1 MAVSGTS
8 TPAQRLSASWLMVLA
23 TLLFAGMGVCVK
35 QASAE
40 AATAEVVFFRG
51 FVGAVMIGALA
62 WRQRLPLRTS
72 VPRQHFWRSVA
83 GVSAL
88 SLWFY
93 SIGHLPLATAVTLNY
108 MSSVWMGV
116 ILIAL
121 QLWRRWRKAPHRPL
135 HPMILLAVLVGF
147 LGVALVLRP
156 TIQRDQWLAGLVGLL
171 SGGLSAWAYLQVA
184 ALGRSGEPEHRVVF
198 YFSLFGTLV
207 GLALMGIVHLGQQQP
222 WIAPSLATWGW
233 LLGIGVFATLAQLAM
248 TRAYALGQPLAMAS
262 LQYLG
267 IVHAFVLGVWLF
279 GDPVHGLAIV
289 GTVLIVVAG
298 VTASR
303 LGNTIRD

>member
-1 MAVSGTS
+1 M
-8 TPAQRLSASWLMVLA
+8 SATWLMVLA
-23 TLLFAGMGVCVK
+23 TVLFAGMGVCVK
-35 QASAE
+35 QASSE
-40 AATAEVVFFRG
+40 VTTAEVVFFRG
-51 FVGAVMIGALA
+51 FVGAIMIGALA
-62 WRQRLPLRTS
+62 WHRKLPLRTD

-93 SIGHLPLATAVTLNY
+93 TIGHLPLATAVTLNY

-116 ILIAL
+116 FLIAL
-121 QLWRRWRKAPHRPL
+121 QLWRRWRQVPYRPI
-135 HPMILLAVLVGF
+135 HPALMTAVLVGF
-147 LGVALVLRP
+147 IGVALVLRP
-156 TIQRDQWLAGLVGLL
+156 TIQRDQWLAGLVGLV

-198 YFSLFGTLV
+198 YFSAFGTLV
-207 GLALMGIVHLGQQQP
+207 GLGLMGAVHLVNEQP
-222 WIAPSLATWGW
+222 WITPTLSTWGW

-279 GDPVHGLAIV
+279 GEPVHLLAIL
-289 GTVLIVVAG
+289 GTVLIVLAG
-298 VTASR
+298 VVASR
-303 LGNTIRD
+303 LSAGIRD

>member
-1 MAVSGTS
+1 MTSPGT
-8 TPAQRLSASWLMVLA
+8 AAGRLSAPWLMVLA
-23 TLLFAGMGVCVK
+23 TVLFAGMGVCVK
-35 QASAE
+35 QASSE
-40 AATAEVVFFRG
+40 VTTAEVVFFRG
-51 FVGAVMIGALA
+51 FVGALMIGALA
-62 WRQRLPLRTS
+62 WRHKLPLRTK

-93 SIGHLPLATAVTLNY
+93 TIGTLPLATAVTLNY

-116 ILIAL
+116 FLIAL
-121 QLWRRWRKAPHRPL
+121 QLWRRWRQVAHRPI
-135 HPMILLAVLVGF
+135 HPALLLAVLVGF
-147 LGVALVLRP
+147 IGVALVLRP
-156 TIQRDQWLAGLVGLL
+156 TLQRDQWFAGAVGLV

-184 ALGRSGEPEHRVVF
+184 SLGRAGEPEHRVVF
-198 YFSLFGTLV
+198 YFSAFGTLV
-207 GLALMGIVHLGQQQP
+207 GLALMGIVHLGNDQP
-222 WIAPSLATWGW
+222 WVAPSLSTWGW

-279 GDPVHGLAIV
+279 GEPVHLLSIV

-298 VTASR
+298 VAASR
-303 LGNTIRD
+303 LNARVKD

>member
-1 MAVSGTS
+1 MTSPGTV
-8 TPAQRLSASWLMVLA
+8 AGRLSAPWLMVLA
-23 TLLFAGMGVCVK
+23 TVLFAGMGVCVK
-35 QASAE
+35 QASSE
-40 AATAEVVFFRG
+40 VTTAEVVFFRG
-51 FVGAVMIGALA
+51 FVGALMIGALA
-62 WRQRLPLRTS
+62 WRHKLPLRTK

-93 SIGHLPLATAVTLNY
+93 TIGTLPLATAVTLNY

-116 ILIAL
+116 FLIAL
-121 QLWRRWRKAPHRPL
+121 QLWRRWRQAAHRPI
-135 HPMILLAVLVGF
+135 HPALLLAVLVGF
-147 LGVALVLRP
+147 IGVALVLRP
-156 TIQRDQWLAGLVGLL
+156 TIQRDQWFAGAVGLV

-184 ALGRSGEPEHRVVF
+184 SLGRAGEPEHRVVF
-198 YFSLFGTLV
+198 YFSAFGTLV
-207 GLALMGIVHLGQQQP
+207 GLALMGIVHLLKGQP
-222 WIAPSLATWGW
+222 WVAPSLGTWGW

-279 GDPVHGLAIV
+279 GEPVHLLSIA

-298 VTASR
+298 VAASR
-303 LGNTIRD
+303 LNTRVKD

>member
-1 MAVSGTS
+1 MNATGTV
-8 TPAQRLSASWLMVLA
+8 AGRLSAPWLMVLA
-23 TLLFAGMGVCVK
+23 TVLFAGMGVCVK
-35 QASAE
+35 QASSE
-40 AATAEVVFFRG
+40 VTTAEVVFFRG
-51 FVGAVMIGALA
+51 FVGALMIGALA
-62 WRQRLPLRTS
+62 WRHKLPLRTK

-93 SIGHLPLATAVTLNY
+93 TIGTLPLATAVTLNY

-116 ILIAL
+116 FLIAL
-121 QLWRRWRKAPHRPL
+121 QLWRRWRQVTHRPI
-135 HPMILLAVLVGF
+135 HPALLLAVLVGF
-147 LGVALVLRP
+147 IGVALVLRP
-156 TIQRDQWLAGLVGLL
+156 TLQRDQWFAGAVGLV

-184 ALGRSGEPEHRVVF
+184 SLGRAGEPEHRVVF
-198 YFSLFGTLV
+198 YFSAFGTLV
-207 GLALMGIVHLGQQQP
+207 GLMLMGIVHLGKDQP
-222 WIAPSLATWGW
+222 WVAPSLGTWGW

-248 TRAYALGQPLAMAS
+248 TRAYAMGQPLAMAS

-279 GDPVHGLAIV
+279 GEPVHLLSIA

-298 VTASR
+298 VAASR
-303 LGNTIRD
+303 LNARIKD